1 MIGIVNALLF
11 VCVLICPVIA
21 AVAGFIMMKNPPKEI
36 NDTVGYRTKRSKSSQ
51 EAWDFAN
58 VYSGRNT
65 MIYGLVSFVISA
77 VVYYCLVFV
86 LNFNSL
92 IAMIIVIA
100 LQLIGLMVVMI
111 VPTENK
117 LKEKFGE

>member
-65 MIYGLVSFVISA
+65 MIYGLVSLVISG

-100 LQLIGLMVVMI
+100 LQLIGLMIVMI